1 MLSDKLPRHR
11 INGGFGSCR
20 ASQVALV
27 VKNPPASAEN
37 IKEQGFDPR
46 VRKIPWRRAWQPT
59 VVFLPGELNGWR
71 SLESYY
77 PQGFKGSDMTEA
89 TAPN

>member
-11 INGGFGSCR
+11 INGGYGSCR

-37 IKEQGFDPR
+37 IKEQGFDP
-46 VRKIPWRRAWQPT
+46 WRRPWQPT
-59 VVFLPGELNGWR
+59 VCSILAWRTQWTEEPGGLL
-71 SLESYY
+71 SI
-77 PQGFKGSDMTEA
+77 GFQRVRHD
-89 TAPN
+89 

>member
-11 INGGFGSCR
+11 INGGYGSCR

-37 IKEQGFDPR
+37 IKEQGFDP
-46 VRKIPWRRAWQPT
+46 WRRAWQPT
-59 VVFLPGELNGWR
+59 VVFLPGELNGQR
-71 SLESYY
+71 SLEGYY
-77 PQGFKGSDMTEA
+77 P
-89 TAPN
+89 